1 MARNI
6 HDKPFDAE
14 TLTKLEIFE
23 AYTKEWLPTMIM
35 SRPGKAIC
43 IFDFFAGPGYDLKC
57 TPGTPIRV
65 LSQIRNQYKHILDK
79 KVAVCVWFNEYSK
92 KKYQAL
98 SVCIDSYIENSQEL
112 KDLCNQ
118 NLLKKKVTNEDFAE
132 LFPKVKGII
141 AKFPTLAI
149 LDQNGI
155 KFTSEEYFTE
165 LCSSEHT
172 DFLYYLS
179 SSYFVRFG
187 GERAFQMNLS
197 INMERALS
205 QPYKYIHESI
215 LEQLKER
222 IPSGSEIKL
231 YPFTIKRDANI
242 YGIIFGASHIRAVDK
257 FLRTAWAKNEL
268 NGCANFDIDNDISHG
283 APNLFGEE
291 MHIPT
296 KIERFKEKLREN
308 VLNQTIKT
316 NKDAFLFTMEEGHI
330 PTHASEEIK
339 QMKKEGLIDY
349 DARSPMVNYDAVYKN
364 NSIIKLRLK

>member
-35 SRPGKAIC
+35 SRARKAIC
-43 IFDFFAGPGYDLKC
+43 IFDFFAGPGRDLKGV
-57 TPGTPIRV
+57 PGTPIRV
-65 LSQIRNQYKHILDK
+65 LNQIKNQYKNIIDK
-79 KVAVCVWFNEYSK
+79 RVAVYVWFNEYSK

-98 SVCIDSYIENSQEL
+98 SACIDSYIENSPEL
-112 KDLCNQ
+112 KDLNQQ
-118 NLLKKKVTNEDFAE
+118 NLLKRKVTNEDFAV
-132 LFPKVKGII
+132 LFPKVKEII

-165 LCSSEHT
+165 LCSSDHT
-172 DFLYYLS
+172 DFLYYIS

-197 INMERALS
+197 IDMDRALS
-205 QPYKYIHESI
+205 HPYKYIHESI

-222 IPSGSEIKL
+222 IPSNSNIKL

-257 FLRTAWAKNEL
+257 FLRTAWTQNEL

-283 APNLFGEE
+283 TPNLFGEE

-308 VLNQTIKT
+308 ILNQTIKT
-316 NKDAFLFTMEEGHI
+316 NEDAFLFTMEEGHI

-339 QMKKEGLIDY
+339 QMKKEGLIVY
-349 DARSPMVNYDAVYKN
+349 DARSPLVNYDAVYKN
-364 NSIIKLRLK
+364 NNIIKFRLK

>member
-35 SRPGKAIC
+35 SRSGKAIC
-43 IFDFFAGPGYDLKC
+43 IFDFFAGSGYDLKG

-65 LSQIRNQYKHILDK
+65 LSQIRNQYNHILDK
-79 KVAVCVWFNEYSK
+79 KVAVCVWFNEYNK

-98 SVCIDSYIENSQEL
+98 SVCVDSFIENSHEL

-118 NLLKKKVTNEDFAE
+118 NLLKKKVTNEDFAV

-197 INMERALS
+197 IDMERALS

-222 IPSGSEIKL
+222 IPAGSEIKL

-257 FLRTAWAKNEL
+257 FLRTAWAQNEL

-308 VLNQTIKT
+308 ILDHTIKT
-316 NKDAFLFTMEEGHI
+316 NEDAFLFTMEEGHI

-349 DARSPMVNYDAVYKN
+349 DARSPKVNYDAVYKN
-364 NSIIKLRLK
+364 TNIIKFRLK

>member
-43 IFDFFAGPGYDLKC
+43 IFDFFAGPGYDLKRV
-57 TPGTPIRV
+57 PGTPIRV
-65 LSQIRNQYKHILDK
+65 LAQIKNQYKNILDK
-79 KVAVCVWFNEYSK
+79 RVAICIWFNEYNK

-98 SVCIDSYIENSQEL
+98 SSCIDSYIENSSEL
-112 KDLCNQ
+112 KGLEQQ
-118 NLLKKKVTNEDFAE
+118 NLLKRKVTNEDFAL

-141 AKFPTLAI
+141 ARYPTLAI

-187 GERAFQMNLS
+187 GEKAFQMNLS
-197 INMERALS
+197 IDMERALS
-205 QPYKYIHESI
+205 YPYKYIHESI

-222 IPSGSEIKL
+222 VPSNSLVKL

-257 FLRTAWAKNEL
+257 FLRTAWMQNEL
-268 NGCANFDIDNDISHG
+268 NGCANFDIDNDVSHSS
-283 APNLFGEE
+283 PNLFGEE

-296 KIERFKEKLREN
+296 KIERFKDKLRRHILSQ
-308 VLNQTIKT
+308 VIIT
-316 NKDAFLFTMEEGHI
+316 NEDAFLFTMEEGHI
-330 PTHASEEIK
+330 PSHAYEEIK
-339 QMKKEGLIDY
+339 LMKKEGLIDY

-364 NSIIKLRLK
+364 KNIIQFRLK

>member
-35 SRPGKAIC
+35 SRPGKAIY
-43 IFDFFAGPGYDLKC
+43 IFDFFAGPGYDLKGV
-57 TPGTPIRV
+57 PGTPIRV
-65 LSQIRNQYKHILDK
+65 LNQIKNQYKNIIEK
-79 KVAVCVWFNEYSK
+79 RVVTCVLFNEYSK

-98 SVCIDSYIENSQEL
+98 SSYIDSYINNSPEL
-112 KDLCNQ
+112 RYLSQQ
-118 NLLKKKVTNEDFAE
+118 NLLKKRITNEDFAV

-141 AKFPTLAI
+141 SKFPTLAI

-172 DFLYYLS
+172 DFLYYIS

-187 GERAFQMNLS
+187 GEKAFQMNLS
-197 INMERALS
+197 IDMERALS
-205 QPYKYIHESI
+205 HPYKYIHESI

-222 IPSGSEIKL
+222 VPSDSNIRL
-231 YPFTIKRDANI
+231 FPFTIKRDANI

-257 FLRTAWAKNEL
+257 FLRTAWAQNEL
-268 NGCANFDIDNDISHG
+268 NGCANFDIDNDISHST
-283 APNLFGEE
+283 PNLFGEE

-296 KIERFKEKLREN
+296 KIEKFKGKLRKYILDQK
-308 VLNQTIKT
+308 VTT
-316 NKDAFLFTMEEGHI
+316 NEDAFLFTMEEGHI
-330 PTHASEEIK
+330 PTHASEEIR
-339 QMKKEGLIDY
+339 QMKKDGLIDY
-349 DARSPMVNYDAVYKN
+349 DARSPMVNYDAIYKN
-364 NSIIKLRLK
+364 RNIIKFRLK